1 MQVTR
6 VAPGWPVAS
15 LMHRRRVMADRITHV
30 GLDVHE
36 EGIVVA
42 VAEGGLRGEVREYG
56 RIANTAAALD
66 RLMRKLNGEGVGL
79 RFCYEAGRC
88 GYGIQ
93 RHLSAHGH
101 ECMVV
106 APSLIPKRAGDRV
119 KTDRR
124 DAASLARLHRAG
136 ELTAVWVPDAGHEA
150 MRDLVRARLDAVHA
164 LRRARQQLSG
174 FLLRQGCHYGRP
186 AWTKL
191 HRRWLAGLKFEQVL
205 HHVVLEDYI
214 QAVEAAEARR
224 DRLTAQIEACLPEWS
239 LAPVVA
245 ALQTMRGMALVNAA
259 TLIAEL
265 GELSRFAN
273 PRQLMAYLGLVPSE
287 HSSGAS
293 IKRGGLT
300 KAGNSAARRLLIE
313 AAWCYRFPA
322 GSAASC
328 CSGRR
333 SSPSRSARSPG
344 RRSCGCAHAIASS
357 PAAANQPMS
366 SRPRSPVNW
375 PALSGPSPGA
385 CRRRRAD
392 RKKPVIASKGGASG
406 PPNTLLLGKAG
417 GAAAVRRTLDTTICR
432 VADPMQVSGPRQLRD
447 ASPVMRFR
455 PAHQRMINR
464 RHDGCA
470 SSLARQS
477 LKQPLPM
484 EPQIHAPATWKGGH
498 ERGV

>member
-1 MQVTR
+1 
-6 VAPGWPVAS
+6 
-15 LMHRRRVMADRITHV
+15 MHRRRVVGDRITYV
-30 GLDVHE
+30 GLDVHKA
-36 EGIVVA
+36 GIVVA

-56 RIANTAAALD
+56 RIANTAGALD
-66 RLMRKLNGEGVGL
+66 RLMRKLGGAGVGL
-79 RFCYEAGRC
+79 RFCYEAGPC

-101 ECMVV
+101 ECVVV

-124 DAASLARLHRAG
+124 DAASLARLQRAG
-136 ELTAVWVPDAGHEA
+136 ELTAVWVPDAAHEA

-191 HRRWLAGLKFEQVL
+191 HRRWLAGLKFEQAV
-205 HHVVLEDYI
+205 HHIVLEDYI
-214 QAVEAAEARR
+214 AAVEAAEARR
-224 DRLTAQIEACLPEWS
+224 DRLTAQIEAMLPDWT

-293 IKRGGLT
+293 VKRGGLT

-313 AAWCYRFPA
+313 AAWTYRFPA
-322 GSAASC
+322 RVSRELLLRQEEQPKPIREIAWKAQLRLC
-328 CSGRR
+328 ARYRKLTRSGK
-333 SSPSRSARSPG
+333 PANVVT
-344 RRSCGCAHAIASS
+344 AAIARELAGFIWAIARRVP
-357 PAAANQPMS
+357 PAA
-366 SRPRSPVNW
+366 
-375 PALSGPSPGA
+375 G
-385 CRRRRAD
+385 
-392 RKKPVIASKGGASG
+392 
-406 PPNTLLLGKAG
+406 
-417 GAAAVRRTLDTTICR
+417 
-432 VADPMQVSGPRQLRD
+432 
-447 ASPVMRFR
+447 
-455 PAHQRMINR
+455 
-464 RHDGCA
+464 
-470 SSLARQS
+470 
-477 LKQPLPM
+477 
-484 EPQIHAPATWKGGH
+484 
-498 ERGV
+498 